1 MNALLT
7 LGCAVCGAGEDA
19 ARGSYIGMTL
29 IISIA
34 PLLML
39 GGIAYFVVKAAK
51 AENAAAE
58 AKKREQ
64 TDVRA

>member
-1 MNALLT
+1 
-7 LGCAVCGAGEDA
+7 
-19 ARGSYIGMTL
+19 MTL

-39 GGIAYFVVKAAK
+39 GGIAWFVVKAAR
-51 AENAAAE
+51 AENAEAE
-58 AKKREQ
+58 KQKREQ